1 MGFLRRLLGG
11 GRGSDANA
19 GEDGDAAVIAQLRA
33 AGADLSA
40 SRPVDFF
47 LYFPAETAAL
57 AAADRLIDATREIAV
72 KPAAIGSTW
81 LVEVVETMV
90 VDLEAMHAR
99 RNEFEGIAREFG
111 GEYDGWG
118 APA

>member
-11 GRGSDANA
+11 AGSPGKPA
-19 GEDGDAAVIAQLRA
+19 DGDAAVIAQLVA
-33 AGADLSA
+33 VGADLA
-40 SRPVDFF
+40 RPRPVDFF
-47 LYFPAETAAL
+47 LYFPTETAARQ
-57 AAADRLIDATREIAV
+57 AGDRVAGEARVVTV
-72 KPAAIGSTW
+72 QPAASGPTW
-81 LVEVVETMV
+81 LVQVVETMV

-99 RNEFEGIAREFG
+99 TGEFGGISQELG

>member
-11 GRGSDANA
+11 AGSAREPA
-19 GEDGDAAVIAQLRA
+19 DGDASVIAQLVA
-33 AGADLSA
+33 VGADLSK

-47 LYFPAETAAL
+47 LYFPTE
-57 AAADRLIDATREIAV
+57 AAARQAGDRVAGEAREV
-72 KPAAIGSTW
+72 TVQPAASGPMW
-81 LVEVVETMV
+81 LVQVVETMV
-90 VDLEAMHAR
+90 VDLDAMHAR
-99 RNEFEGIAREFG
+99 TDEFGSVSRELG